1 MRVLD
6 LFSGIGGFSRG
17 LERAGMTTA
26 AFCEIEPFARRVLA
40 KNWPGVTRYDDV
52 RTLTADRLV
61 SDGVGEID
69 VVTGG
74 FPCQDI
80 SLAGRMRG
88 IDGEKSSMWRELT
101 RIVSETRPS
110 FVILENSPVLRSRGL
125 DRVLGEFSSL
135 GYDAEW
141 HCLPLNAI
149 GAPHRRDRV
158 WVIAYPAG
166 FGDGLPEGQV
176 CSGRDLTQHRTRWG
190 SEPNVCRVDDGFSN
204 GAHRRRVL
212 GNAVCPSIPEIIGRA
227 IMAAVTRQDERTA
240 A

>member
-1 MRVLD
+1 MKVLD
-6 LFSGIGGFSRG
+6 LFSGIGGFSMG
-17 LERAGMTTA
+17 LERAGMETV
-26 AFCEIEPFARRVLA
+26 AFCEIDPFCRRVLA
-40 KNWPGVTRYDDV
+40 KHWPEVPCYDDV
-52 RTLTADRLV
+52 QTLTASRLV
-61 SDGVGEID
+61 SDGVGRVD
-69 VVTGG
+69 VITGG

-88 IDGEKSSMWRELT
+88 IDGKKSSMWEELA
-101 RIVSETRPS
+101 RLVEEARPK

-125 DRVLGEFSSL
+125 DRILSKFASL

-166 FGDGLPEGQV
+166 LGDRLPEGQV
-176 CSGRDLTQHRTRWG
+176 CTGRNLAQHGTWWG
-190 SEPNVCRVDDGFSN
+190 SEPNVCRVDDGFPN

-212 GNAVCPSIPEIIGRA
+212 GNAVCPTIPEILGRA
-227 IMAAVTRQDERTA
+227 IIAAANPVREEIA